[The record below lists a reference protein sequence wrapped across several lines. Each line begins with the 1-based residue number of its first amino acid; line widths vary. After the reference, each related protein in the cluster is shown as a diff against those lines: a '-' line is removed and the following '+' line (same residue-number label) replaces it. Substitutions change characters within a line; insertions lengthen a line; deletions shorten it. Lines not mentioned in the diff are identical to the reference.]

1 MLTKEKNGLDLERK
15 KISSHNFKEK
25 NKSVCISYQWHGN
38 MKASSTLKKV
48 KSQQE
53 IRKKKIIIV
62 KMYSLQ
68 GGFLMHFLL

>member
-1 MLTKEKNGLDLERK
+1 
-15 KISSHNFKEK
+15 
-25 NKSVCISYQWHGN
+25 